1 MEDKIRKF
9 VENICHV
16 GGFGGYRY
24 GNGAA
29 SVVVGGFA
37 ASGFGGFGGFG
48 NGYGYGE
55 NNGDGYGYG
64 YGGFGDDNG
73 SGKGKPDKINGNK
86 IYYIDGVATIITRI
100 RNNVARGYVVNE
112 NLTLQKCVIVK
123 NDKFYA
129 HGKNLR
135 EAQNALTNKIF
146 AQMNVEQKI
155 NEFIK
160 TFKDFN
166 KKYPNKDFYLWH
178 NRLTGSCEYG
188 RKQFAKN
195 HGIDIENGKMTVKE
209 FLDLTKKTYGNDIIK
224 RIIKAISERK

>member
-9 VENICHV
+9 VENICHG
-16 GGFGGYRY
+16 GGFGGGFGGIGDY
-24 GNGAA
+24 G
-29 SVVVGGFA
+29 GG
-37 ASGFGGFGGFG
+37 SSIGGGFGGIG
-48 NGYGYGE
+48 GYGGGE
-55 NNGDGYGYG
+55 NNGDGYGAKGGNGGDYDGDCYG
-64 YGGFGDDNG
+64 DGY
-73 SGKGKPDKINGNK
+73 PDKINGNK

-100 RNNVARGYVVNE
+100 RNNVARGYVVNI

-129 HGKNLR
+129 HGENLR

-160 TFKDFN
+160 TFNDFS
-166 KKYPNKDFYLWH
+166 KKYPNKEFYLWH

-195 HGIDIENGKMTVKE
+195 HGIDIANGEMTVKE
-209 FLDLTKKTYGNDIIK
+209 FLNLTKESYGGEVIK
-224 RIIKAISERK
+224 RIIEKLGKNGGVQ

>member
-9 VENICHV
+9 VENICH
-16 GGFGGYRY
+16 GGYGGGYGEGYGDGYGDGFGGTAAGGY
-24 GNGAA
+24 GDGYCQGN
-29 SVVVGGFA
+29 
-37 ASGFGGFGGFG
+37 G
-48 NGYGYGE
+48 NGYGD
-55 NNGDGYGYG
+55 GDGS
-64 YGGFGDDNG
+64 GGGAIG
-73 SGKGKPDKINGNK
+73 GGKPDIINGNK
-86 IYYIDGVATIITRI
+86 TYYIDGVATIITRI
-100 RNNVARGYVVNE
+100 KNNVARGYVVNR

-129 HGKNLR
+129 HGENLR

-160 TFKDFN
+160 TFNDLN
-166 KKYPNKDFYLWH
+166 KKYPNKDFYVWH

-195 HGIDIENGKMTVKE
+195 HGIDIKNGKMTVDE
-209 FLDLTKKTYGNDIIK
+209 FLNLTKESYGGEVIG
-224 RIIKAISERK
+224 RIIEKLGKNGEV